1 MIPDRFLLRLLAASA
16 ILAALLATPASAVS
30 VLYAGTW
37 PSSAWPS
44 GLRLAADEEGGRSR
58 AYQDGKRALDEKD
71 WKGAARIFR
80 QVAAAKGG
88 DADAALYWLAYALHE
103 DGDAAGA
110 LAALRDLRASYPQ
123 SGWIDDSRALELEVR
138 GPQGGAAAV
147 AAEDEE
153 LKLLALNG
161 LMQADAARALP
172 ILRRFLQGDSSPRLK
187 KQALFVLGQ
196 SGSPEAR
203 TLLVEVAN
211 GRAYPGLQREAI
223 GMLGISGRGSVAALS
238 QIYRE
243 STDRGV
249 KSKVLDAFLV
259 AGADDEV
266 FAIAKG
272 ERDPALRREALAK
285 LGPMGAREQLRAFYA
300 AEADPE
306 LRRTAL
312 QAMGVAGDAE
322 GLAQVARSERD
333 PALRRAAIRS
343 MGITGGKGGGAVLK
357 QIYLDA
363 ADEAT
368 RDAALDALFVQGNAQ
383 ALVELFRSE
392 RDAERRRSIV
402 RKLTLMSSPE
412 ATDLLM
418 ELLDGGGTP

>member
-1 MIPDRFLLRLLAASA
+1 MMPNRSVLGLFAATA
-16 ILAALLATPASAVS
+16 VLAALLVSPASAAS

-37 PSSAWPS
+37 PSS
-44 GLRLAADEEGGRSR
+44 LRLAAADDGGRTR
-58 AYQDGKRALDEKD
+58 AYHDGKKALDEKD
-71 WKGAARIFR
+71 WKDAARIFR
-80 QVAAAKGG
+80 QVAAAKGE
-88 DADAALYWLAYALHE
+88 DADAALYWLAYALNE
-103 DGDAAGA
+103 DGDGAGA
-110 LAALRDLRASYPQ
+110 LAALRDLRASYPR

-161 LMQADAARALP
+161 LMQADASRALP

-196 SGSPEAR
+196 SGSAEAR
-203 TLLVEVAN
+203 ELLVEVAR

-223 GMLGISGRGSVAALS
+223 GMLGISGRGSAAALG

-243 STDRGV
+243 STDREI
-249 KSKVLDAFLV
+249 KSAVLGAFLV
-259 AGADDEV
+259 SGAKDEV
-266 FAIAKG
+266 LAIAKG
-272 ERDPALRREALAK
+272 ERDPAMRREAVAK

-300 AEADPE
+300 AETDPE

-312 QAMGVAGDAE
+312 GAMGVAGDAE

-333 PALRRAAIRS
+333 PALRRIAIRS

-357 QIYLDA
+357 QIYLEA
-363 ADEAT
+363 ADEET
-368 RDAALDALFVQGNAQ
+368 RDAALDALFVQGNAKT
-383 ALVELFRSE
+383 LVELFRSE
-392 RDAERRRSIV
+392 RDAQRRRSIV
-402 RKLTLMSSPE
+402 QKLTLISSPE
-412 ATDLLM
+412 ATELLM
-418 ELLDGGGTP
+418 ELLDGGNTP

>member
-1 MIPDRFLLRLLAASA
+1 MMPNRHCLGFLAATA
-16 ILAALLATPASAVS
+16 VLAAPLASPAAAAS

-37 PSSAWPS
+37 PSS
-44 GLRLAADEEGGRSR
+44 LRLAAAEEGGRTR
-58 AYQDGKRALDEKD
+58 GYHDGKKALDEKD

-80 QVAAAKGG
+80 QVAAAKGA
-88 DADAALYWLAYALHE
+88 DADAALYWLAYALRE
-103 DGDAAGA
+103 DGDEAGA
-110 LAALRDLRASYPQ
+110 LAALRDLRASYPR

-161 LMQADAARALP
+161 LMQADASRALP

-196 SGSPEAR
+196 SGSSEAR
-203 TLLVEVAN
+203 ELLVEVAR

-223 GMLGISGRGSVAALS
+223 GMLGISGRGSAAALS

-243 STDRGV
+243 STDREI
-249 KSKVLDAFLV
+249 KSAVLGAFLV
-259 AGADDEV
+259 SGADDEV
-266 FAIAKG
+266 LAIAKG
-272 ERDPALRREALAK
+272 EKDPVMRREAVAK

-300 AEADPE
+300 AEPDPE

-312 QAMGVAGDAE
+312 EAMGVAGDAE

-333 PALRRAAIRS
+333 PSLRRTAIRS
-343 MGITGGKGGGAVLK
+343 MGITGGKGGGTALK
-357 QIYLDA
+357 QIYLEA

-368 RDAALDALFVQGNAQ
+368 RDAALDALFIQSNAK

-392 RDAERRRSIV
+392 RDPERRRSIV
-402 RKLTLMSSPE
+402 QKLTLMSSPE
-412 ATDLLM
+412 ATELLI
-418 ELLDGGGTP
+418 ELLDGGRTP

>member
-1 MIPDRFLLRLLAASA
+1 MMPDRRPLRFLAATA
-16 ILAALLATPASAVS
+16 VLAALLVSPAAAVS
-30 VLYAGTW
+30 ALYAGTW
-37 PSSAWPS
+37 PSI
-44 GLRLAADEEGGRSR
+44 LRLAAAEEGGRTR
-58 AYQDGKRALDEKD
+58 AYHDGKKALDEKD

-80 QVAAAKGG
+80 QVAAAKGS

-103 DGDAAGA
+103 DGDEAGT
-110 LAALRDLRASYPQ
+110 LAALRDLRASYPR

-161 LMQADAARALP
+161 LMQADASRALP

-196 SGSPEAR
+196 SGAPEAR
-203 TLLVEVAN
+203 ELLVEVAR
-211 GRAYPGLQREAI
+211 GRAYPGLQGEAI
-223 GMLGISGRGSVAALS
+223 GMLGISGRGSVSALS

-243 STDRGV
+243 STDREI
-249 KSKVLDAFLV
+249 KSAVLGAFLV
-259 AGADDEV
+259 SGADDEV

-272 ERDPALRREALAK
+272 EKDPAMRREAVAK

-300 AEADPE
+300 AEPDPE

-312 QAMGVAGDAE
+312 GAMGVAGDAE

-333 PALRRAAIRS
+333 PALRRTAIRS
-343 MGITGGKGGGAVLK
+343 MGITGGKGGAAVLK
-357 QIYLDA
+357 QIYLEA
-363 ADEAT
+363 ADEET

-383 ALVELFRSE
+383 TLVELFRSE
-392 RDAERRRSIV
+392 RDAQRRRSIV
-402 RKLTLMSSPE
+402 QKLTLMSSPE
-412 ATDLLM
+412 ATELLM
-418 ELLDGGGTP
+418 ELLDGGRTP